1 MNILTQLEIHQQ
13 NNTLIKKPEIFWQ
26 NTNYWKCMC
35 GVKYNI
41 PYSGSLRHL
50 CKECG
55 KDVSRRLLLSK
66 SMKLVDAETN
76 FYSHHPAWQIESG
89 DVLSWAALN
98 WMVAIG
104 GLSKRFLE
112 QCKEEDDV

>member
-1 MNILTQLEIHQQ
+1 
-13 NNTLIKKPEIFWQ
+13 
-26 NTNYWKCMC
+26 
-35 GVKYNI
+35 
-41 PYSGSLRHL
+41 
-50 CKECG
+50 
-55 KDVSRRLLLSK
+55 
-66 SMKLVDAETN
+66 MKLVDAETN